1 MNTEMRELTI
11 NELDAVSGAGEAT
24 KAAVAVIKAL
34 GTSPAD
40 AACPAGLFGIIA
52 ALTYCSI

>member
-1 MNTEMRELTI
+1 
-11 NELDAVSGAGEAT
+11 VSGAGEAT